1 MKAIPTQTSLFHFDT
16 ILEKSN
22 IQDGYIVADLGCGK
36 SLSFLYSLTK
46 LVGKDGKVYGIDI
59 LPEVIE
65 SLNSDISHH
74 KLHSI
79 SSLKGDIEKNLDL
92 KANSINTAF
101 LINTLNQANDSLA
114 MLKEAKRL
122 LHPEGRLI
130 IVDWNSSESPFGP
143 LPSQRLSSEHVI
155 NTIDVAGLKLL
166 DQFEP
171 GLYHYG
177 IVAGK

>member
-1 MKAIPTQTSLFHFDT
+1 MKAIPTKTSLFLFDS
-16 ILEKSN
+16 ILEKSK
-22 IQDGYIVADLGCGK
+22 IQDGYRVADLGCGK
-36 SLSFLYSLTK
+36 SLSFLYSLSK
-46 LVGKDGKVYGIDI
+46 LVGKDGKVYGVDI

-79 SSLKGDIEKNLDL
+79 SSIKGDIEKSINLEE
-92 KANSINTAF
+92 KSINTAF
-101 LINTLNQANDSLA
+101 LINTLNQANNSLA
-114 MLKEAKRL
+114 MLQEAKRL
-122 LHPEGRLI
+122 LHPEGRLV
-130 IVDWNSSESPFGP
+130 IVDWHPSESPFGP
-143 LPSQRLSSEHVI
+143 LLSQRLSSDQVI